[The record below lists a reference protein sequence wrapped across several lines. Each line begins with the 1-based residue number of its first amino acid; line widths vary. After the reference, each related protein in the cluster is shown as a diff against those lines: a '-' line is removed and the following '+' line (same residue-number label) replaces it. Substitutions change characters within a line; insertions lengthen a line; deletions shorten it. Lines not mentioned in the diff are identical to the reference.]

1 MAYDTTTTVV
11 DDVDDNLA
19 LYHNELKTA
28 IDHLMSASSYA
39 SYVRTQSMTA
49 NVTLTD
55 ADLPI
60 QSFSPTAARD
70 LTLRAVASTN
80 HPFYVWNRSGAY
92 AITVKNA
99 SAVVIAV
106 LQPYSHVTL
115 QTDGANGWYV
125 IGTSERETRYKLTPS
140 IASSNLTVTLT
151 HMDGTTPATS
161 RPLWFKIGDAW
172 RAVSGALSV
181 SVTAAL
187 GDIFLW
193 DTGKIQ
199 GNDAQIFVYMIDNN
213 GTAQIGVSPC
223 PMLVTVATN
232 YYSNGSQTG
241 AAGHTNIVMSGTRD
255 ATNTCCV
262 VGRVNVSQT
271 DANNWQ
277 SPTSAKIVNDPVYN
291 TDPMNWTPSPTAT
304 APMTL
309 TTPVVD
315 EAYYAVEQ
323 WDVHYTLRITA
334 TTATT
339 ASAAIRAT
347 VPIASDVS
355 TNFPTIGHAIVNDG
369 GGNLA
374 GTCSIGA
381 GLIIIGRYDGGNF
394 GLGAGRTVRASGEY
408 RYA

>member
-1 MAYDTTTTVV
+1 MAYDTTTAVL
-11 DDVDDNLA
+11 DGIDDNLA
-19 LYHNELKTA
+19 QYHNEFKTA

-49 NVTLTD
+49 NVTLAD
-55 ADLPI
+55 ADFPI

-70 LTLRAVASTN
+70 LTLPAVATTN
-80 HPFYVWNRSGAY
+80 HPFYVWNRSGTY

-99 SAVVIAV
+99 SAVVMAV

-125 IGTSERETRYKLTPS
+125 VGTSERETTYKLTPS

-151 HMDGTTPATS
+151 NMDGTTPTTS

-193 DTGKIQ
+193 DAGKIQ

-277 SPTSAKIVNDPVYN
+277 TPTATKIVNEPVYN
-291 TDPMNWTPSPTAT
+291 TDPMNWTPAPTAL

-309 TTPVVD
+309 TTPVID
-315 EAYYAVEQ
+315 EAYYSVEG
-323 WDVHYTLRITA
+323 WDVHYTVRVTA

-339 ASAAIRAT
+339 ASASISAT
-347 VPIASDVS
+347 PPIASAVS
-355 TNFPTIGHAIVNDG
+355 TNFPVAGAAIVNDG
-369 GGNLA
+369 GGNL
-374 GTCSIGA
+374 GGICSLGS
-381 GLIIIGRYDGGNF
+381 GLLNIGRYDAGNF
-394 GLGAGRTVRASGEY
+394 GLGAGRIVRASGEY

>member
-70 LTLRAVASTN
+70 LTLPAVASTN
-80 HPFYVWNRSGAY
+80 HPFYVWNRSSAY
-92 AITVKNA
+92 SITVKNA

>member
-1 MAYDTTTTVV
+1 MAYDTTTTVL
-11 DDVDDNLA
+11 DGIDDNLA
-19 LYHNELKTA
+19 QYHNELKTA

-49 NVTLTD
+49 NVTLAD
-55 ADLPI
+55 ADFPI

-70 LTLRAVASTN
+70 LTLPAVATTN
-80 HPFYVWNRSGAY
+80 HPFYVWNRSGTY

-99 SAVVIAV
+99 SAVVMAV

-125 IGTSERETRYKLTPS
+125 VGTSERETTYKLTPS

-151 HMDGTTPATS
+151 HMDGTTPTTS

-193 DTGKIQ
+193 DAGKIQ

-232 YYSNGSQTG
+232 YYDIGAGAQTG

-255 ATNTCCV
+255 ATT
-262 VGRVNVSQT
+262 Q
-271 DANNWQ
+271 Q
-277 SPTSAKIVNDPVYN
+277 
-291 TDPMNWTPSPTAT
+291 
-304 APMTL
+304 
-309 TTPVVD
+309 
-315 EAYYAVEQ
+315 
-323 WDVHYTLRITA
+323 
-334 TTATT
+334 
-339 ASAAIRAT
+339 
-347 VPIASDVS
+347 
-355 TNFPTIGHAIVNDG
+355 
-369 GGNLA
+369 
-374 GTCSIGA
+374 
-381 GLIIIGRYDGGNF
+381 GLV
-394 GLGAGRTVRASGEY
+394 A
-408 RYA
+408 